1 MESVRVDRLVL
12 FDIDGTLIHT
22 ARAGVRSMNA
32 AFRELHGHDNPLAN
46 VNFAGRTDRAIVADA
61 FANMGLPFTEEAH
74 AVIRDAYLTRLAA
87 ELSRPV
93 EGATLLPGVDAALAS
108 FEREGRAGIGL
119 LTGNYQRGAEI
130 KLRYFGLWPRFSF
143 GAFGD
148 RHTNRRDLVPVAI
161 ESAERQFRARVPVSR
176 VIVIGDTPFDV
187 DCAKAHGAV
196 SVAVATGPFS
206 REALA
211 EHHPDVLL
219 DTLEDVEALLRVV
232 E

>member
-1 MESVRVDRLVL
+1 VDRLVL

-32 AFRELHGHDNPLAN
+32 AFRDLHGREDPLAN

-61 FANMGLPFTEEAH
+61 FQNMGLPFTEDAH
-74 AVIRDAYLTRLAA
+74 DAIRAAYLSRLAA

-93 EGATLLPGVDAALAS
+93 EGATVLPGVDAAIAS
-108 FEREGRAGIGL
+108 CERHGHVGIGL
-119 LTGNYQRGAEI
+119 LTGNYERGAAI
-130 KLRYFGLWPRFSF
+130 KLGYFGLWPRFSF

-148 RHTNRRDLVPVAI
+148 RHTDRRDLVPVAL
-161 ESAERQFRARVPVSR
+161 ESAARQFGARVAHSR

-206 REALA
+206 RDQLA
-211 EHHPDVLL
+211 EHNPDVLV
-219 DTLEDVEALLRVV
+219 DTLEGLDDVIDLGT
-232 E
+232 

>member
-1 MESVRVDRLVL
+1 MSSIVDRLVL

-32 AFRELHGHDNPLAN
+32 AFREIHGHDDPLAN

-61 FANMGLPFTEEAH
+61 FANMGLAFTEEAH
-74 AVIRDAYLTRLAA
+74 DVIRDAYLARLAA

-93 EGATLLPGVDAALAS
+93 DGATLLPGVDGAIAS
-108 FEREGRAGIGL
+108 FERQGRAGVGL
-119 LTGNYQRGAEI
+119 LTGNYERGAAI
-130 KLRYFGLWPRFSF
+130 KLGYFGLWPRFSF

-161 ESAERQFRARVPVSR
+161 ESAERELGARIPASR

-187 DCAKAHGAV
+187 DCAKAHGAI

-219 DTLEDVEALLRVV
+219 DTLEDVDALMGALD
-232 E
+232 